1 MNQVKDWR
9 ILGDLQLF
17 AVAGVLVQAQFEI
30 LVLVQVL
37 LSPLLLTFQVPVDLL
52 CHKSV
57 VLVPHSPALATSRVT
72 IQNSTAELLQYL
84 VLKKFF
90 TNHSLD

>member
-17 AVAGVLVQAQFEI
+17 AVAGVLVQAQLEI

-37 LSPLLLTFQVPVDLL
+37 LSPLLLAFQVPVELL

-57 VLVPHSPALATSRVT
+57 ALVPHSPALATLRVT